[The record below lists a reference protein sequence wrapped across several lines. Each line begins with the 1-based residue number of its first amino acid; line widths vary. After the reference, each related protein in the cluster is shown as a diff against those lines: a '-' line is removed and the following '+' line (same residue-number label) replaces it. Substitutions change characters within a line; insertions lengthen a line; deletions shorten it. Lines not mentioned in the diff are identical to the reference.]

1 MSLTTPPIVAVEDQ
15 SDLITFTPT
24 DALSR
29 TGERRTQEG
38 ELVNA
43 IQQMSLARSVQE
55 IQEIVGCT
63 ARRLTGADGATFVLR
78 DDDRCFYADEDAIA
92 PLWKGRHFSMSACI
106 SGWVMRHRRSV
117 SIPNIYA
124 DTRIAVD
131 AYRSTFVRSLA
142 MVPIRQLEPVGAI
155 GNYWAS
161 HHQPADREM
170 NLLQALA
177 DSTAV
182 ALENVR
188 VMCEL
193 ESARRESLERLALAA
208 EYRDDGTHEHT
219 ARVANTSHRLA
230 RMLGFGDDESTLM
243 GQAAALH
250 DVGKLAIPDAILL
263 KRRKL
268 DAAEFE
274 KLKTHTT
281 AGAAILGGSESAMLK
296 PAEEIAL
303 THHERWDGSGYPHGL
318 RGDEIPMCGRIVA
331 VADVFDALT
340 HARPYKRAWSVNDS
354 LSEIHRLRDQ
364 QFAPSVI
371 DAFMELDPHSLV
383 ELASSAGA
391 GAAAAAA
398 GAGAG
403 AGA

>member
-29 TGERRTQEG
+29 TGARRTQ
-38 ELVNA
+38 
-43 IQQMSLARSVQE
+43 
-55 IQEIVGCT
+55 
-63 ARRLTGADGATFVLR
+63 
-78 DDDRCFYADEDAIA
+78 
-92 PLWKGRHFSMSACI
+92 
-106 SGWVMRHRRSV
+106 WVMRNRRSA

-124 DTRIAVD
+124 DARIAVD

-161 HHQPADREM
+161 HHRPADREM

-219 ARVANTSHRLA
+219 ARVANTSRRLA
-230 RMLGFGDDESTLM
+230 RMLGFGDGESTLM
-243 GQAAALH
+243 GGTGPATPTASAA
-250 DVGKLAIPDAILL
+250 
-263 KRRKL
+263 RR
-268 DAAEFE
+268 
-274 KLKTHTT
+274 
-281 AGAAILGGSESAMLK
+281 S
-296 PAEEIAL
+296 
-303 THHERWDGSGYPHGL
+303 R
-318 RGDEIPMCGRIVA
+318 C
-331 VADVFDALT
+331 
-340 HARPYKRAWSVNDS
+340 
-354 LSEIHRLRDQ
+354 
-364 QFAPSVI
+364 
-371 DAFMELDPHSLV
+371 
-383 ELASSAGA
+383 
-391 GAAAAAA
+391 AA
-398 GAGAG
+398 GSSRSPTCSTRSRTRGHTSGPGA
-403 AGA
+403 